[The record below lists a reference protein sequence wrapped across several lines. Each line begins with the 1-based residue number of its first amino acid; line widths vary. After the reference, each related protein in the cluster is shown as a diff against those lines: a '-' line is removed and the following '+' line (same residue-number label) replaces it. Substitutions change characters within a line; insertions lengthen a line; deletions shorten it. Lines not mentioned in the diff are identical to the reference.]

1 MIYLIHMEIKKGFL
15 NQGLFFQ
22 NPIMD
27 LIGEDEKSVY
37 QFFENNSEEN
47 VEMLFATSKS
57 YKAYV
62 NELII
67 YELNY

>member
-1 MIYLIHMEIKKGFL
+1 MY
-15 NQGLFFQ
+15 
-22 NPIMD
+22 

-47 VEMLFATSKS
+47 VEMPFATSKS

-62 NELII
+62 NDLII